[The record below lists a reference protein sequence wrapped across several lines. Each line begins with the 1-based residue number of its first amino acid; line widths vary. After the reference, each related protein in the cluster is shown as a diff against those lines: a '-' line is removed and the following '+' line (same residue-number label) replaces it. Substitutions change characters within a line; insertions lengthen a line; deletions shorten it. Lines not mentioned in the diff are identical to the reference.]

1 MNTDISP
8 VIYSAIEILKK
19 SFGGTNIELVSFAMY
34 RNSNNQLGVLI
45 RVEGILS
52 FLGCE
57 SNAEDICT
65 YGIKI
70 AEQYVFNISKESDYI
85 NKMKRKIRIKK
96 INEIDIKN
104 HILKNLYQIT
114 VKYY

>member
-8 VIYSAIEILKK
+8 VIYAAIEVLKK
-19 SFGGTNIELVSFAMY
+19 SFGGTNIELVSSEMY
-34 RNSNNQLGVLI
+34 RNNHNQLGVLI

-57 SNAEDICT
+57 SNAEVICT

-70 AEQYVFNISKESDYI
+70 AEDYVFNILKDYI
-85 NKMKRKIRIKK
+85 NKMKRKIRTLK
-96 INEIDIKN
+96 INEIDN
-104 HILKNLYQIT
+104 D
-114 VKYY
+114 